1 MSFARPARSFALAA
15 LVLFA
20 PAAAGCGYLKANFAQ
35 TYVWTRELDAYVI
48 QKPVE
53 EALAKAVTVKG
64 PNNILFYHGQSTFTD
79 VSPTLK
85 RSGPHEETSPGGG
98 DKTTSVSVIEIEGFP
113 KPTGCQVHVTE
124 IVESTT
130 RRNGQIV
137 STQTSR
143 DRRAD
148 LEIEIVGMFDPQ
160 TAARI
165 LREGEEARASGEWY
179 PPKKK

>member
-1 MSFARPARSFALAA
+1 MMASRRRISVSAVVSRAVSGAVWGCMSSMRRTLSRRP
-15 LVLFA
+15 
-20 PAAAGCGYLKANFAQ
+20 
-35 TYVWTRELDAYVI
+35 
-48 QKPVE
+48 
-53 EALAKAVTVKG
+53 ALAKAVTVKG

>member
-1 MSFARPARSFALAA
+1 MDTGNPH
-15 LVLFA
+15 
-20 PAAAGCGYLKANFAQ
+20 AAGICRGDKMKRAPRTKIKAIRADSAAYLG
-35 TYVWTRELDAYVI
+35 
-48 QKPVE
+48 
-53 EALAKAVTVKG
+53 KAVTVKG